1 MSEFKLKDRVKFT
14 DKPFLSAGYIKE
26 IINSFGNDIY
36 VIKLDKKAP
45 NAYAWET
52 DEVVSLFGDD
62 IELEGN

>member
-1 MSEFKLKDRVKFT
+1 MSEFKLNERVKFT
-14 DKPFLSAGYIKE
+14 DKPFLSPGYIKE

-36 VIKLDKKAP
+36 VIKLDRKAP

-52 DEVVSLFGDD
+52 DEVVSLYGND